1 MAKEPSKEPSKEPF
15 DDEAPPSYTPI
26 APPPPSGQADP
37 PSKIDIT
44 ASFAHL
50 TISPSPPAGIPSV
63 DTCLA
68 HLKLLHAIHSL
79 KEDVGYTDGLWGLWD
94 DRADKDTDI
103 IIGGALPSGVK
114 VDKLSKVEKAKL
126 ALSRL
131 REKRWAIFLAR
142 AVDRYETWWK
152 AISRSKEMLTESDMM
167 KTHGSK
173 YIDFPTSGA
182 LLPWSDD
189 LIPPLGMCS

>member
-1 MAKEPSKEPSKEPF
+1 MAKEPANG
-15 DDEAPPSYTPI
+15 EAPPGYTPT
-26 APPPPSGQADP
+26 APEPPNGETDAPSN
-37 PSKIDIT
+37 IDIT

-50 TISPSPPAGIPSV
+50 TISADPPTGIPSV

-79 KEDVGYTDGLWGLWD
+79 KEDVGYNDGLWGLWD
-94 DRADKDTDI
+94 GLADMDADTI
-103 IIGGALPSGVK
+103 IDGAVPSGVK
-114 VDKLSKVEKAKL
+114 LDRLSKEDKIKL

-142 AVDRYETWWK
+142 AVDRYEAWWN
-152 AISRSKEMLTESDMM
+152 AVSRTKEMLTETDMM

-182 LLPWSDD
+182 PLPWSDD
-189 LIPPLGMCS
+189 IIPPLGKYMYS

>member
-1 MAKEPSKEPSKEPF
+1 MTREPANG
-15 DDEAPPSYTPI
+15 EAPPGYTPT
-26 APPPPSGQADP
+26 APELPNGQPDPS
-37 PSKIDIT
+37 SNIDIT
-44 ASFAHL
+44 ASFANL
-50 TISPSPPAGIPSV
+50 AISAEPPTGIPSV
-63 DTCLA
+63 DTTLA

-103 IIGGALPSGVK
+103 ILDGAMPSEVK
-114 VDKLSKVEKAKL
+114 LDSLSKDEKNKL

-142 AVDRYETWWK
+142 AVDRYEAWWN
-152 AISRSKEMLTESDMM
+152 AITRQKEMLIETDMM

-182 LLPWSDD
+182 PLPWSDD
-189 LIPPLGMCS
+189 NIPPLGKYMYP